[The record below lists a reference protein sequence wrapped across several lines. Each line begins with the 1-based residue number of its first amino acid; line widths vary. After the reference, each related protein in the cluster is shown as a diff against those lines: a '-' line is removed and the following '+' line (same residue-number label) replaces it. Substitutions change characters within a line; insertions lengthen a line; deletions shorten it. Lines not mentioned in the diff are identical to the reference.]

1 MKEKF
6 CAIKN
11 AITKKN
17 KSRYGLLLSVVALI
31 EVLMILLVSTYS
43 WVETISSIKITNAIG
58 KIDTYTYTNA
68 EIGTGSGYSGTP
80 IDLEQ
85 YFRASGN
92 VHLATTSSAD
102 GDNFFFPQVANA
114 GAKSNSY
121 RKGTINDKNTNYI
134 RFSCRVQAKGTSA
147 SFYFDKVPTFKIGGT
162 EVTDN
167 SVRLAISISDSVDS
181 EGSTSVYSYNAVDS
195 ENVVGDVDGT
205 MVTTTR
211 IHAFSDYDNNGEDAG
226 NILFTVPQGGEKI
239 ITFTL
244 WLQDSGDPE
253 KNAEFSGKTVTSN
266 DFKIVTG
273 VKTTKINFVDRSSS
287 HNKSDATSPTWQWVS
302 NDDAKMW
309 VYAPSGNAYEMTRA
323 VDENNVEVDPPTWSL
338 TVATDL
344 LGDSSGEFYFYR
356 TANTVTS
363 DPQNN
368 YYNFWKTT
376 LSSAGTTAIP
386 TYTAFG
392 NTKSGSVEGFG
403 TWSDVAEIKV
413 LGDNAEN
420 VLKTPGATDTPQE
433 LTINTAAAGISV
445 EMNYNKNFWRA
456 YVPNDSNSKNLT
468 LNVKKND
475 TTTYTIAA
483 GNRDLTES
491 ASTFRVTSSTTGY
504 WEEPAIVKVI
514 IPDEYNSMGSVK
526 VSGGPSGATTVKVTK
541 GTTVRLT
548 ATPASDDY
556 AFEGWYS
563 DAECINLKSSV
574 SEYNVTASEK
584 NKTYTYYAKF
594 QFNVRLTAK
603 TDGVAGNASGGQV
616 QINDDGTPGAKV
628 SLHVLKGGSVKLI
641 ALPNTEDYEFM
652 GWYDSESRLVYNNT
666 LTTVEI
672 TNLQKPINLYAVYN
686 VKKFVLKAYAAT
698 NGNPGESGNA
708 TGGTV
713 KFDSQTSSGAYATVT
728 VDYTGTATFVAIVKD
743 TDGYEFAGWYSDA
756 ACSTSK
762 RVTTE
767 LTYTADKN
775 TKHKTLYAKFVL
787 KKYNASAVAVT
798 NGTENN
804 ADGGTVQI
812 TADGVT
818 TAAGKSVTT
827 KVTHGTTATFTAT
840 NKTGYKF
847 VGWYDKAS
855 GGKLVSSSATYDAT
869 GVAGD
874 IKLYA
879 IFKKVYTVSLTA
891 RTDGA
896 VGSSG
901 GTVKAGSSTAGATS
915 TVSVNHGDSVTIV
928 ASPSSAAYS
937 FVKWSNASGTSYGS
951 TASITLTNVKSDLTL
966 YGDFVKKTFT
976 IEAYAVSE
984 GIQGSDG
991 GTVSFTTQADS
1002 AAYVSVTVDYNG
1014 SATFKA
1020 FVKSSDGYEFK
1031 GWHEKA
1037 DCTDTA
1043 VSTLNEYTLS
1053 GIQANKTLYAE
1064 FALKRYSVTAVAV
1077 TTAGSDGGTV
1087 AQIVNNSEAQSGT
1100 TININDV
1107 AHNSTVTLKA
1117 KPTDGATFD
1126 GWYDAET
1133 GGNRLDNPASQTL
1146 TITVK
1151 KNQTVYA
1158 RFTVTK
1164 KTTTIYV
1171 APRLGFGSYNLWV
1184 YDKADEN
1191 IKHNGSTWPG
1201 KALTL
1206 DSTTGYYKLTFTT
1219 SYSGNFYVILSNSGN
1234 NKVPDNND
1242 KGFLGEYGKTYF
1254 IGETTMTEYNPVS
1267 VTLNAVS
1274 VNGSGV
1280 TQSNGF
1286 TGGSITVDGNKYT
1299 KVKTLSYNSGSSFTA
1314 TAAASG
1320 NYEFK
1325 GWYDNADCTGTA
1337 VSTNAALTVTLTE
1350 NKTYYAKFV
1359 EPANVTITFNA
1370 ENTKWVSDAGAC
1382 MWIYDTS
1389 SGNKYQMTNGSNKWT
1404 ASIPVGVTSIK
1415 FYRCTPA
1422 GFGTSKVSDA
1432 STAGYWNLWSA
1443 GDRGTKTI
1451 YNTSGD
1457 GKGSWQ

>member
-11 AITKKN
+11 ALTKKN
-17 KSRYGLLLSVVALI
+17 KSRYGILLSVVALI

-58 KIDTYTYTNA
+58 KIDDYIFTNA
-68 EIGTGSGYSGTP
+68 EIGIGSEYASKA
-80 IDLEQ
+80 INLEK

-92 VHLATTSSAD
+92 VHLALASSANGND
-102 GDNFFFPQVANA
+102 FFFPQVANA
-114 GAKSNSY
+114 SANSNNSNPY
-121 RKGTINDKNTNYI
+121 RKGNLNDKNTNYI
-134 RFSCRVQAKGTSA
+134 SFSFNVIASGTNA
-147 SFYFDKVPTFKIGGT
+147 NFYFAEVPKFQIDGN
-162 EVTDN
+162 DIN
-167 SVRLAISISDSVDS
+167 DDSVRLAISTSDPGD
-181 EGSTSVYSYNAVDS
+181 TPRIYSYNDLE
-195 ENVVGDVDGT
+195 ENVVANVDGT
-205 MVTTTR
+205 TVENTK
-211 IHAFSDYDNNGEDAG
+211 INAFSNYDNSDDTEVDNT
-226 NILFTVPQGGEKI
+226 IFTVAEGKSKI
-239 ITFTL
+239 VTITL
-244 WLQDSGDPE
+244 WLQDLQD
-253 KNAEFSGKTVTSN
+253 AEQAAAYSGKTITCNNFS
-266 DFKIVTG
+266 IVTG
-273 VKTTKINFVDRSSS
+273 VRKTKISFVDRTSA
-287 HNKSDATSPTWQWVS
+287 HNSSDATSPTWQWIS
-302 NDDAKMW
+302 NGNAKMW
-309 VYAPSGNAYEMTRA
+309 VYASSGKAFEMTK
-323 VDENNVEVDPPTWSL
+323 ESTNPPIWSVL
-338 TVATDL
+338 VASEL
-344 LGDSSGEFYFYR
+344 LGNSSGDLYFYR
-356 TANTVTS
+356 TGDIKA

-376 LSSAGTTAIP
+376 LAEAGTTTDHI
-386 TYTAFG
+386 YTAFG

-403 TWSDVAEIKV
+403 TWSHVAEIKV
-413 LGDNAEN
+413 LGDKAEN

-445 EMNYNKNFWRA
+445 EMNYNDKFWRA
-456 YVPNDSNSKNLT
+456 YVPNDSNSRNLT
-468 LNVKKND
+468 LQIKKNN
-475 TTTYTIAA
+475 TTTYTIDAV
-483 GNRDLTES
+483 NRDTTEN
-491 ASTFRVTSSTTGY
+491 ASTYRVTSSSTGY
-504 WEEPAIVKVI
+504 WEDPATVEVI
-514 IPDEYNSMGSVK
+514 IPDEYKSMGSVK
-526 VSGGPSGATTVKVTK
+526 VSGGPSGDTTVKVTK
-541 GTTVRLT
+541 GTTVKLT
-548 ATPASDDY
+548 ATAASEDY

-563 DAECINLKSSV
+563 DKACTQLRSSV

-594 QFNVRLTAK
+594 QFNVQLTAK
-603 TDGVAGNASGGQV
+603 TDGVVGNASGGQV
-616 QINDDGTPGAKV
+616 KINDDGTPGAKV
-628 SLHVLKGGSVKLI
+628 SLRVQKGDAVKLI

-652 GWYDSESRLVYNNT
+652 GWYDREGKPAFDDNT
-666 LTTVEI
+666 QTTVEI
-672 TNLQKPINLYAVYN
+672 TDLQKPINYYAVYN

-698 NGNPGESGNA
+698 NGNPGTTGNA

-762 RVTTE
+762 LVTTE

-775 TKHKTLYAKFVL
+775 TEHKTLYAKFVL

-798 NGTENN
+798 NGTEGS
-804 ADGGTVQI
+804 ATGGTVQI

-847 VGWYDKAS
+847 VGWYNKAS
-855 GGKLVSSSATYDAT
+855 DGTLVSSSATYNAT

-891 RTDGA
+891 RTDG
-896 VGSSG
+896 VDGSSG
-901 GTVKAGSSTAGATS
+901 GTVKAGSSAAGATS
-915 TVSVNHGDSVTIV
+915 TVSVNHGDSVKIV
-928 ASPSSAAYS
+928 ATPSSAAYS

-951 TASITLTNVKSDLTL
+951 TASITLTNVTSNLTL

-1031 GWHEKA
+1031 GWHENA
-1037 DCTDTA
+1037 DCSDTA

-1171 APRLGFGSYNLWV
+1171 APRSGFSSYNLWV

-1201 KALTL
+1201 KPLTL
-1206 DSTTGYYKLTFTT
+1206 DSTTGYYMLTFTT
-1219 SYSGNFYVILSNSGN
+1219 SYSGNFYVILSNNGN
-1234 NKVPDNND
+1234 NKVPNNND

-1254 IGETTMTEYNPVS
+1254 IGETSMTEYNPVS

-1274 VNGSGV
+1274 VNASGV
-1280 TQSNGF
+1280 TQSDGF
-1286 TGGSITVDGNKYT
+1286 TGGSITVGSTKYT
-1299 KVKTLSYNSGSSFTA
+1299 ATKTLSYNSGSSFSATA
-1314 TAAASG
+1314 TASG
-1320 NYEFK
+1320 NYKFV
-1325 GWYDNADCTGTA
+1325 GWYDNAACTGTA
-1337 VSTNAALTVTLTE
+1337 VSTNATLSVTLTE
-1350 NKTYYAKFV
+1350 NKIYYAKFV
-1359 EPANVTITFNA
+1359 EDSSTRTIYFTNS
-1370 ENTKWVSDAGAC
+1370 NNHKWTEDS
-1382 MWIYDTS
+1382 IYCYAWNS
-1389 SGNKYQMTNGSNKWT
+1389 SGNNGNW
-1404 ASIPVGVTSIK
+1404 P
-1415 FYRCTPA
+1415 
-1422 GFGTSKVSDA
+1422 
-1432 STAGYWNLWSA
+1432 
-1443 GDRGTKTI
+1443 GTKMTKVKTNSLGESVYSI
-1451 YNTSGD
+1451 TLDKKYTSVIFTNNNGEQTVDITLGDANGYYLSGTQTDGNYNVSTYNQ
-1457 GKGSWQ
+1457 K